1 MIELFKSYIVT
12 DDSLASLLSSTYEPW
27 LIVLSYVIAVC
38 SSILAFQLLRL
49 AKDQS
54 SAISKPISI
63 LSSSVSLGAGIWA
76 MHFIGMLALNICTE
90 VKYNPFITI
99 FSMLPGT
106 LACYYALYLLSE
118 DNLSHKRIIA
128 GGAIV
133 GAGIGLMHYT
143 GMLAMQM
150 NALLR
155 FNLNWVLLSIVVAIS
170 LATLSLWLGVVLNN
184 QKGKLPKSTGVVISG
199 LVMGSAIA
207 AMHYTGMASARFIG
221 ENNTKLPDVFD
232 GHAVSMSLGITLVTL
247 LIGILAAS
255 VNALARYKQTLA
267 TLQASETRLST
278 ILNTAIDGIITI
290 NTKGDILSFNTV
302 AEQLFG
308 WKADEVIGKNIN
320 ILMPNPHHSNHDD
333 YLKNYLKSG
342 QAKIIGVGREVEGLR
357 KDGSLFPIRLA
368 IGKVVLS
375 NETLFVGFITDL
387 TPRREMEIAVR
398 EKDEQLQSMIANIP
412 GIAFRCNYDN
422 NWSMQFISNRVLQLT
437 GWEAQD
443 FLDGTIHFPKI
454 TNPED
459 SARIL
464 PTVEAAVKNH
474 QHYNVEYRITDR
486 NGEEK
491 WVSEFGSGI
500 YDENNNITML
510 DGVIID
516 ITESKRRNAAYQGI
530 VRAINYSTSIAEFS
544 VDGYILTANQNF
556 LSLLGYTLE
565 EVIGLHHSIFCS
577 EEDAKSARY
586 KKKWKSLRNGEFV
599 HGEFLRLGKDKR
611 EVWINAFYSPVKD
624 FDNKIN
630 KVIMFMIDIT
640 ERKKMENDLR
650 DAKNIAEQAASVK
663 STFLANM
670 SHEIRTPMN
679 AIIGFTELMLDTE
692 MRPDQQSY
700 VSTINNS
707 AKSLLHL
714 LNDILDS
721 AKLEKGMLE
730 LESFDFSM
738 NELVDSVISTL
749 WLQARKKELDLQLEI
764 SEEATGYYYGS
775 AHRIRQVL
783 MNLLGNAIKFTDAGS
798 VKLKVYAQ
806 APDTLCFDVI
816 DTGIGIAADRLDAIF
831 EPFTQA
837 DASMS
842 RRFGGT
848 GLGTTISKQLVEAM
862 GGTISAS
869 SQLGH
874 GSCFSISLPLKKGE
888 EKEQLTLDLVSKL
901 PPMRILVADDIAQNR
916 ELLKIILIRDGHE
929 VTLVSNGEEVLEQYA
944 NHPFDIILMDVQ
956 MPKVDGLTAT
966 RRIRSLELENNTPR
980 TPIIALTASV
990 LEEDRVAA
998 KEASM
1003 DGFATKPIELANL
1016 TREMARVLNISDTL
1030 APQTINEKE
1039 PLEADFRADRGIA
1052 LWGSEQTYYAQLKQF
1067 IQQHTQAINE
1077 VRHAVATNDFT
1088 LLNGLAHAHK
1098 GVTANLSITKL
1109 QRIYGEIESAAH
1121 HQNQKLLPSLMSQLE
1136 TAWQSLNNTIQNIV
1150 TAEVHDTISNND
1162 QSASKILA
1170 LLHQL
1175 RELTVKARLD
1185 DTLMQDINT
1194 AMPANMQLELSMV
1207 GNALNEFE
1215 FEQAL
1220 MAIDKLI
1227 EKLN

>member
-1 MIELFKSYIVT
+1 MIELFNAYIVS
-12 DDSLASLLSSTYEPW
+12 DDSLASRLTSTYQPW
-27 LIVLSYVIAVC
+27 LIILSCVIAIC

-49 AKDQS
+49 AKDQAS
-54 SAISKPISI
+54 PISKPISI
-63 LSSSVSLGAGIWA
+63 LSSAVSLGAGIWA

-90 VKYNPFITI
+90 VQYNPLITI
-99 FSMLPGT
+99 LSMIPGT
-106 LACYYALYLLSE
+106 LACYYALNLLSK
-118 DNLSHKRIIA
+118 DNLSRQRIIA

-143 GMLAMQM
+143 GMLAMEM
-150 NALLR
+150 SALLR
-155 FNLNWVLLSIVVAIS
+155 FNLNGVLLSIVVAVC
-170 LATLSLWLGVVLNN
+170 LATLSLWLGAVLNEKN
-184 QKGKLPKSTGVVISG
+184 GKLSKSSSAIVSGV
-199 LVMGSAIA
+199 VMGSAIA

-221 ENNTKLPDVFD
+221 ESDATLNNTFN
-232 GHAVSMSLGITLVTL
+232 GHEVSMSLGITLVTL
-247 LIGILAAS
+247 LIGVLAAS

-290 NTKGDILSFNTV
+290 NTTGQILSFNTV

-308 WKADEVIGKNIN
+308 WKAEEVIGSNIN
-320 ILMPNPHHSNHDD
+320 ILMPNPHHTNHDD
-333 YLKNYLKSG
+333 YLKSYLKSG
-342 QAKIIGVGREVEGLR
+342 MAKIIGIGREVEGLR

-368 IGKVVLS
+368 IGKVVLN

-387 TPRREMEIAVR
+387 TPRKEMEIAVR

-412 GIAFRCNYDN
+412 GIAFRCHYDA

-443 FLDGTIHFPKI
+443 FLDGTIHLPKI
-454 TNPED
+454 TNTED
-459 SARIL
+459 AAKIL
-464 PTVEAAVKNH
+464 PIVETAIKNR

-500 YDENNNITML
+500 YDENNQIVML

-565 EVIGLHHSIFCS
+565 EIIGLHHSIFCS

-586 KKKWKSLRNGEFV
+586 KNKWKSLRNGEFV

-624 FDNKIN
+624 FDNKID

-650 DAKNIAEQAASVK
+650 EAKNIAEQAANVK

-679 AIIGFTELMLDTE
+679 AIIGFSELMMDSA
-692 MRPDQQSY
+692 MQPDQRSY

-730 LESFDFSM
+730 LESLDFSM
-738 NELVDSVISTL
+738 SELVDSVISTL
-749 WLQARKKELDLQLEI
+749 WLQARKKGLDLQLEI
-764 SEEATGYYYGS
+764 SNEATGYYYGS
-775 AHRIRQVL
+775 AHQIRQVL
-783 MNLLGNAIKFTDAGS
+783 MNLLGNAIKFTDTGS
-798 VKLKVYAQ
+798 VKLKVYALDQ
-806 APDTLCFDVI
+806 ELVRFDVT
-816 DTGIGIAADRLDAIF
+816 DTGIGIAEDRLEAIF

-862 GGTISAS
+862 GGTIHAS
-869 SQLGH
+869 SQLGQ
-874 GSCFSISLPLKKGE
+874 GSCFSVSLPLKKGE
-888 EKEQLTLDLVSKL
+888 EKPQLSLDLMNKL

-929 VTLVSNGEEVLEQYA
+929 VTLVSNGEEALEQHA
-944 NHPFDIILMDVQ
+944 NQTFDIILMDVQ
-956 MPKVDGLTAT
+956 MPKIDGLTAT
-966 RRIRSLELENNTPR
+966 RRIRVLESENNAPK

-990 LEEDRVAA
+990 LEEDRIAA
-998 KEASM
+998 KDAGM

-1016 TREMARVLNISDTL
+1016 TREMARVLNINSATTTE
-1030 APQTINEKE
+1030 PITEKE
-1039 PLEADFRADRGIA
+1039 TAEDDFRLDRGAA
-1052 LWGSEQTYYAQLKQF
+1052 LWGSEQNYYAQLKQF
-1067 IQQHTQAINE
+1067 IVQHIAALDEVHRAIQAQDF
-1077 VRHAVATNDFT
+1077 ALLATLT
-1088 LLNGLAHAHK
+1088 HAHK

-1109 QRIYGEIESAAH
+1109 QRIYGEIESAA
-1121 HQNQKLLPSLMSQLE
+1121 QQQDKQRLASLAAELND
-1136 TAWQSLNNTIQNIV
+1136 AWQSLKTAMQNV
-1150 TAEVHDTISNND
+1150 ASLAVHDTTYSD
-1162 QSASKILA
+1162 GQSVSKA
-1170 LLHQL
+1170 LTMLHQL
-1175 RELTVKARLD
+1175 KELTLKATLD
-1185 DTLMQDINT
+1185 DALLKNIN
-1194 AMPANMQLELSMV
+1194 AAVPAHLQIELSIV
-1207 GNALNEFE
+1207 NNALNDFE

-1220 MAIDKLI
+1220 AAIDHLI
-1227 EKLN
+1227 EKFN

>member
-1 MIELFKSYIVT
+1 MIELFKSYIVS
-12 DDSLASLLSSTYEPW
+12 DDSLASLLTSTYQPW
-27 LIVLSYVIAVC
+27 LIILSYVIAIC

-54 SAISKPISI
+54 SSISKPISL
-63 LSSSVSLGAGIWA
+63 LSSAVSLGAGIWA

-99 FSMLPGT
+99 FSMVPGT

-128 GGAIV
+128 GGIIV

-143 GMLAMQM
+143 GMFAMQM
-150 NALLR
+150 SALLR
-155 FNLNWVLLSIVVAIS
+155 FNLNWVLLSIIVAIS
-170 LATLSLWLGVVLNN
+170 LATLSLWLGATLNH
-184 QKGKLPKSTGVVISG
+184 QKGKLPKSTGVIISG
-199 LVMGSAIA
+199 LVMGSAIT

-221 ENNTKLPDVFD
+221 EANGNQPDAFD
-232 GHAVSMSLGITLVTL
+232 GHTVSMSLGITLVTL

-290 NTKGDILSFNTV
+290 NTKGNILSFNTV

-308 WKADEVIGKNIN
+308 WTADEVIGRNIN
-320 ILMPNPHHSNHDD
+320 ILMPNPHHSNHDE
-333 YLKNYLKSG
+333 YLNNYLKSG

-412 GIAFRCNYDN
+412 GIAFRCNYDI
-422 NWSMQFISNRVLQLT
+422 NWSMQFISNRVFQLT
-437 GWEAQD
+437 GWQAQD

-454 TNPED
+454 TNAD
-459 SARIL
+459 DLAKVT
-464 PTVEAAVKNH
+464 PTIETAIKNH

-500 YDENNNITML
+500 YDENNNIVML

-544 VDGYILTANQNF
+544 VDGLILTANQNF

-586 KKKWKSLRNGEFV
+586 KNKWRSLRNGEFV
-599 HGEFLRLGKDKR
+599 HGEFLRLGKDRR

-624 FDNKIN
+624 FDNKID

-650 DAKNIAEQAASVK
+650 EAKNIAEQAASVK

-679 AIIGFTELMLDTE
+679 AIIGFAELMMDTE
-692 MRPDQQSY
+692 MQPEQRNY
-700 VSTINNS
+700 MSTINNS

-730 LESFDFSM
+730 LESFDFSI

-764 SEEATGYYYGS
+764 SDEATGYYYGA

-783 MNLLGNAIKFTDAGS
+783 MNLVGNAIKFTDIGS
-798 VKLKVYAQ
+798 VKLKVYTQ
-806 APDTLCFDVI
+806 NQGMIHFDVI

-848 GLGTTISKQLVEAM
+848 GLGTTISKQLIEAM
-862 GGTISAS
+862 GGTINAT
-869 SQLGH
+869 SQLGK

-888 EKEQLTLDLVSKL
+888 EKEQLTLDLISKL

-916 ELLKIILIRDGHE
+916 ELLEIILIRDGHE
-929 VTLVSNGEEVLEQYA
+929 VTLVSNGEEALDRFV

-966 RRIRSLELENNTPR
+966 RRIRALELENNTPK

-990 LEEDRVAA
+990 LEEDRIAA
-998 KEASM
+998 KEAGM
-1003 DGFATKPIELANL
+1003 DGFATKPIELASL
-1016 TREMARVLNISDTL
+1016 TREMARVLNMHDGPATESPTD
-1030 APQTINEKE
+1030 NE
-1039 PLEADFRADRGIA
+1039 PAEADFRLDRGIA

-1067 IQQHTQAINE
+1067 IVQHITALDELHHAIQA
-1077 VRHAVATNDFT
+1077 HDFA
-1088 LLNGLAHAHK
+1088 LLGTLAHAHK
-1098 GVTANLSITKL
+1098 GVTANLSISKL
-1109 QRIYGEIESAAH
+1109 QRIYSELESAA
-1121 HQNQKLLPSLMSQLE
+1121 QQQDKKQLASLAAQLDH
-1136 TAWQSLNNTIQNIV
+1136 AWQSLKTTVQDAS
-1150 TAEVHDTISNND
+1150 TQEMSDLADRD
-1162 QSASKILA
+1162 RQSASKALA
-1170 LLHQL
+1170 MLHQL
-1175 RELTVKARLD
+1175 KALTLKATLD
-1185 DTLMQDINT
+1185 DTLIRNINT
-1194 AMPANMQLELSMV
+1194 AVPADLQLELSII
-1207 GNALNEFE
+1207 NDALNEFE

-1220 MAIDKLI
+1220 IAIDYLI